1 MFADAQSGMLSL
13 LSVLFF
19 EACDAALLE
28 GFAVVNVGTDEV
40 VLSAQQTYRQK
51 YDGCRHDDDGKQ

>member
-13 LSVLFF
+13 RSVLFF
-19 EACDAALLE
+19 EARDAALLE

-40 VLSAQQTYRQK
+40 VLSAQQPYRQK
-51 YDGCRHDDDGKQ
+51 YDGCRHDDD